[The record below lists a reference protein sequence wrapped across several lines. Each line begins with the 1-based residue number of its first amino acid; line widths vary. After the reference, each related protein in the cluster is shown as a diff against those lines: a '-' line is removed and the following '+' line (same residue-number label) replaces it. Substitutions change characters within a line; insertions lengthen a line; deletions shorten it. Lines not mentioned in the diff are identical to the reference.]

1 MENNTNHIEP
11 SYLDALA
18 YGHRDQVIAELK
30 KLLKARTG
38 RTWSVTGGRGTSWGW
53 ITITAPPKRRD
64 GYQLNDEDRADLDA
78 IFGRG
83 GNSHSVADSV
93 DYRLQ
98 ALRQAAGL
106 DFVVAQPYWD

>member
-1 MENNTNHIEP
+1 MNNTEP
-11 SYLDALA
+11 SYLDAVA
-18 YGHRDQVIAELK
+18 YADRNEVIAELK

-64 GYQLNDEDRADLDA
+64 GYQLADEDRAELEA
-78 IFGRG
+78 IFGRV
-83 GNSHSVADSV
+83 GNSHSIPSSV
-93 DYRLQ
+93 DYRRQ

-106 DFVVAQPYWD
+106 DFVAAEPYWD